1 MQRYGQIIKIKKE
14 KIEEYKELHTKPY
27 EGVCQMIKECNIQNY
42 SIYLFGEYL
51 FAYFEY
57 IGADFE
63 ADMAKMARDESTQ
76 KWWKVTDPCQ
86 ISLGY
91 AGQKWLNYGRSIS
104 LRLKKEK
111 K

>member
-27 EGVCQMIKECNIQNY
+27 EGVCEMIKECNIQNY

-76 KWWKVTDPCQ
+76 RMVESNR
-86 ISLGY
+86 SLSNIFRLCRTKM
-91 AGQKWLNYGRSIS
+91 AKYGRSIS

>member
-1 MQRYGQIIKIKKE
+1 MQPKSIILFFYGYI
-14 KIEEYKELHTKPY
+14 LFFRR
-27 EGVCQMIKECNIQNY
+27 QMIKECNIQNY

-57 IGADFE
+57 VGADFE
-63 ADMAKMARDESTQ
+63 ADMAKMARDENTQ

-91 AGQKWLNYGRSIS
+91 AGQKWLNMEEVFH
-104 LRLKKEK
+104 LD
-111 K
+111 

>member
-1 MQRYGQIIKIKKE
+1 
-14 KIEEYKELHTKPY
+14 
-27 EGVCQMIKECNIQNY
+27 
-42 SIYLFGEYL
+42 

-91 AGQKWLNYGRSIS
+91 AGQKWLNMEEVFH
-104 LRLKKEK
+104 LD
-111 K
+111 

>member
-27 EGVCQMIKECNIQNY
+27 EGVCEMIKECNIQNY

-63 ADMAKMARDESTQ
+63 VDMAKMARDESTQ

-91 AGQKWLNYGRSIS
+91 VGQKWLNYGRSIS

>member
-27 EGVCQMIKECNIQNY
+27 EGVCEMIKECNIQNY

-57 IGADFE
+57 VGADFE
-63 ADMAKMARDESTQ
+63 ADMTKMARDENTQ

-91 AGQKWLNYGRSIS
+91 AGQKWLNMEEVFH
-104 LRLKKEK
+104 LD
-111 K
+111 

>member
-1 MQRYGQIIKIKKE
+1 M
-14 KIEEYKELHTKPY
+14 
-27 EGVCQMIKECNIQNY
+27 
-42 SIYLFGEYL
+42 FGEYL

-63 ADMAKMARDESTQ
+63 VDMAKMARDESTQ

-91 AGQKWLNYGRSIS
+91 VGQKWLNMEEVFH
-104 LRLKKEK
+104 LD
-111 K
+111 

>member
-1 MQRYGQIIKIKKE
+1 MNAKIRSNHKNKKE

-27 EGVCQMIKECNIQNY
+27 EGVCEMIKECNIQNY

-63 ADMAKMARDESTQ
+63 VDMAKMARDESTQ
-76 KWWKVTDPCQ
+76 NGGK
-86 ISLGY
+86 
-91 AGQKWLNYGRSIS
+91 
-104 LRLKKEK
+104 
-111 K
+111 